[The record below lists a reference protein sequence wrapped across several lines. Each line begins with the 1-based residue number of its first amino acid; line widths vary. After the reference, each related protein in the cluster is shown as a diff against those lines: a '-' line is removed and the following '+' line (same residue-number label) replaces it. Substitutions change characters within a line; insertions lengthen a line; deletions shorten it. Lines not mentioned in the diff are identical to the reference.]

1 MSEWVFYS
9 FLIIFLAGLFTM
21 ALSRNL
27 VYAVWAF
34 LLVLLCVVVFF
45 VFLGADFVATTQLM
59 IYVGGVLVLLVFAL
73 MMAGKTKQEKP
84 FILVKN
90 KQNLIA
96 ALAVLSLALVLGKEI
111 FQMPLEDHTELS
123 AEPTTSPIAILL
135 FTKYVF
141 AFEIAGILLLV
152 ALLGATLV
160 ASRQES

>member
-34 LLVLLCVVVFF
+34 LL
-45 VFLGADFVATTQLM
+45 VATTQLM